1 MPSYVDVPCDGP
13 SRTGYVGAY
22 NNRSFW
28 AVYFERKRMLLTIYM
43 LHVYAIAHDQR
54 RKRERKEREGGAQR
68 RTIPQPQEGAQRRTI
83 TQPQEGAQRR
93 TITQPQEGAQR
104 RTITQPQ
111 EDIGVR
117 IRDYHAVRRTS
128 RGVNKPFSSY
138 SPFSSPPARPIF
150 HFDRLEAYMCAT
162 SFCRDKEYDNVICAL
177 AEAVMQVEGR
187 CSQRIH
193 FISTSLTL
201 YSY

>member
-68 RTIPQPQEGAQRRTI
+68 RTIP
-83 TQPQEGAQRR
+83 
-93 TITQPQEGAQR
+93 QPQEGAQR